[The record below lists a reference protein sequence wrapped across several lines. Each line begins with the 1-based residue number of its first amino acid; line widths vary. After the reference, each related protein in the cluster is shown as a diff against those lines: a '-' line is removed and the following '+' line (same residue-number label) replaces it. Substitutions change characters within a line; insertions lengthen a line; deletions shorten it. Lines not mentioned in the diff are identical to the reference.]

1 MTNDNTNQSKNKL
14 AQTLIS
20 GIIVACFMA
29 YLAIPS
35 VVLGG
40 VNIALFILCAYKICK
55 KSANFTLILAVTAL
69 MFIMMPIS
77 SLARLISL
85 IVSASAGGAMLYEGK
100 TSRTVFIAFSVAV
113 YALATAVTKSPIGS
127 LAVFSAFLPAVA
139 LAVSSHKKATRVSAI
154 CATSAAFLIMSL
166 IPIVLLAYSE
176 FGTDIK
182 GFIDSARADF
192 TSGLSDMLNQ
202 TFNSLGQDYADIAV
216 TAKIEPVAELVF
228 VLMPA
233 MYIISANVMAFS
245 SSYLHVIIRQSLGKS
260 PNRQEVVFL
269 LSSVSAWVYV
279 ISFLC
284 IILSLGDSDAMY
296 VFLVSMGNINLIL
309 TPSFAL
315 VGILSFMVSTRVN
328 GGKPNI
334 FKIVIIVLSFIYCGA
349 VLLYPLA
356 AMGVITTLRVNK
368 RLRGTRNS

>member
-1 MTNDNTNQSKNKL
+1 
-14 AQTLIS
+14 
-20 GIIVACFMA
+20 
-29 YLAIPS
+29 
-35 VVLGG
+35 
-40 VNIALFILCAYKICK
+40 
-55 KSANFTLILAVTAL
+55 
-69 MFIMMPIS
+69 
-77 SLARLISL
+77 
-85 IVSASAGGAMLYEGK
+85 MLYEGK